1 MKPFNFNQF
10 IFRGIAFLFTLV
22 PMMGCGQYE
31 NKILQYKTKVHYFLV
46 LLVLIFSNN
55 SNLWAGAGPEWQQP
69 SSLTVTSTASV
80 CQNGATSLSATTTY
94 SAAVCYDNGNTLTP
108 IPVTYQWYSD
118 ANTTPGGGTA
128 IGGATSATYSP
139 PTTTV
144 GIYYYY
150 CVINWTSPGGTCSN
164 GPLTSSNN
172 STVTVVAPPSTSN
185 AGTAQNLAACA
196 TSATL
201 AGNTPASGTGTWT
214 YTTSPAGGPAPTYS
228 PNANTGN
235 ATVSGLGIGYTYT
248 FTWTIA
254 NSPCTSSASSMTV
267 TTVAGPGCNTYCTPS
282 MSPGSTTYGQITNVT
297 FDDINNTTAGANVGY
312 QNFFPGQVAT
322 VNLSNSY
329 TLSVSG
335 TAIYNGTGSNPL
347 RTACVMAYFDFN
359 GDGDMT
365 DPGEAFQV
373 GQYAAAAGT
382 QTVSTNITIPAT
394 AYTNANLQFR
404 VILVEGPCPVTANPC
419 PTLSTQG
426 QVESYAFFVSNCT
439 MTVPNGGSDVTL
451 GNCVTSTSLAGNAI
465 ANGTGT
471 WQLVSGSGTITS
483 PNSPTSTV
491 TNLGPGA
498 NEFMWLATP
507 TDPNCP
513 TLSDNVII
521 TTSGLP
527 TTANAGSDIET
538 CNTSIAL
545 AGNTP
550 TVGTGLWTIVAG
562 PGSISAPA
570 SNPTATVSGL
580 VLGLPTTL
588 QWTITSASGCVSS
601 DQVVVTM
608 ITGVTAANAGPDQTG
623 LCTGSAINL
632 SGNNPANGVGTW
644 TGSGGIIANP
654 SSPTST
660 INALNTAGTY
670 TYTWTVSAPGCASSI
685 DAVNITVAFCDP
697 NMNTVTCGTPV
708 TFTDGAGTQYANNS
722 LIVEKFCPSTPGQY
736 VTATFTEVAFYNLLD
751 HMIVLNGSSYSAPII
766 DDFYS
771 LPTING
777 GANTITSSAADGCLT
792 FIFLSSPT
800 NVGNGWTASINC
812 TAAPSTTNTANCDW
826 TNCLGGCL
834 RTICG
839 VPTSVPFTGAGVG
852 SEELNN
858 VNGGCLGGG
867 ERCSN
872 WFLINPTSAGTL
884 TMNMFVN
891 SGQDQDFAVWE
902 AYDPLLECPSMTGDA
917 PIMCNFAGATA
928 EGTGFNSTI
937 QTLPNAAYE
946 PSLNIS
952 AAQISAGVYYI
963 VLVNTYNNGGACPQ
977 PTVDITFGGSA
988 SLSCNPPI
996 VLGDDDIILNGLND
1010 GMRNYLTWQVENEL
1024 NVDHYSLERSKNGT
1038 DWTIVGVRGSHKS
1051 ASGSE
1056 YYMYDEMPY
1065 DPFTYYRVKQINSNG
1080 EEKTSDIITISSG
1093 KLGEFW
1099 VSELFPNPT
1108 SEEVSFQYQ
1117 ANNFEEPVDV
1127 VIYNSIGQ
1135 IVISE
1140 EFEVSNLT
1148 GITIPTDKLAI
1159 GTYQV
1164 KISQG
1169 DREAMKRLSIIR

>member
-1 MKPFNFNQF
+1 MVFSIVSGFTGASALDSGDWNNDGDFSDTGESFNL
-10 IFRGIAFLFTLV
+10 GSYT
-22 PMMGCGQYE
+22 
-31 NKILQYKTKVHYFLV
+31 
-46 LLVLIFSNN
+46 
-55 SNLWAGAGPEWQQP
+55 
-69 SSLTVTSTASV
+69 TA
-80 CQNGATSLSATTTY
+80 
-94 SAAVCYDNGNTLTP
+94 
-108 IPVTYQWYSD
+108 
-118 ANTTPGGGTA
+118 
-128 IGGATSATYSP
+128 
-139 PTTTV
+139 
-144 GIYYYY
+144 
-150 CVINWTSPGGTCSN
+150 
-164 GPLTSSNN
+164 
-172 STVTVVAPPSTSN
+172 
-185 AGTAQNLAACA
+185 
-196 TSATL
+196 SATL
-201 AGNTPASGTGTWT
+201 TG
-214 YTTSPAGGPAPTYS
+214 
-228 PNANTGN
+228 
-235 ATVSGLGIGYTYT
+235 
-248 FTWTIA
+248 
-254 NSPCTSSASSMTV
+254 
-267 TTVAGPGCNTYCTPS
+267 
-282 MSPGSTTYGQITNVT
+282 
-297 FDDINNTTAGANVGY
+297 
-312 QNFFPGQVAT
+312 
-322 VNLSNSY
+322 
-329 TLSVSG
+329 
-335 TAIYNGTGSNPL
+335 
-347 RTACVMAYFDFN
+347 
-359 GDGDMT
+359 
-365 DPGEAFQV
+365 
-373 GQYAAAAGT
+373 
-382 QTVSTNITIPAT
+382 NITIPTGAT
-394 AYTNANLQFR
+394 LGTTSFR
-404 VILVEGPCPVTANPC
+404 IIQRFGTCALPCEVTGY
-419 PTLSTQG
+419 G
-426 QVESYAFFVSNCT
+426 QAETYSINIIGCT
-439 MTVPNGGSDVTL
+439 MTTPNAGPDQNLSS
-451 GNCVTSTSLAGNAI
+451 CVSSTSLSGNLI
-465 ANGTGT
+465 TNGSGF
-471 WQLVSGSGTITS
+471 WILVSGSGSITT
-483 PNSPTSTV
+483 PTSPTSTV
-491 TNLGPGA
+491 TGLGPGA
-498 NEFMWLATP
+498 NIFQWTGTP
-507 TDPNCP
+507 TDPSCP
-513 TLSDNVII
+513 TLADQVSIN
-521 TTSGLP
+521 TLGLP
-527 TTANAGSDIET
+527 TPANAGSDIET

-580 VLGLPTTL
+580 VLGSPTTL

-608 ITGVTAANAGPDQTG
+608 ISGVTAANAGPDQTG

-632 SGNNPANGVGTW
+632 AGNNPANGVGTW

-654 SSPTST
+654 SSPTSA

-917 PIMCNFAGATA
+917 PIMCNFAGSSAQ
-928 EGTGFNSTI
+928 GTGFNSTI
-937 QTLPNAAYE
+937 QALPNAAYE
-946 PSLNIS
+946 PTLNIS
-952 AAQISAGVYYI
+952 AAQISAGIYYI
-963 VLVNTYNNGGACPQ
+963 VLVNTFNNGGACPQ

-988 SLSCNPPI
+988 GLSCNPPI

-1117 ANNFEEPVDV
+1117 ANNFEKPVHV